1 MVASLSLSA
10 EPHFLHA
17 IDYGNYVY
25 FFLSEI
31 AVEYTTLGKVPQT
44 GANTESVGLSHVVH
58 VVSVFKASVFKRE
71 KTPREVK
78 TENGRGHLM
87 LISEGRFF

>member
-1 MVASLSLSA
+1 MTSCFSA

-31 AVEYTTLGKVPQT
+31 AVEYTALGKVRHP
-44 GANTESVGLSHVVH
+44 SVCLTDCLSFVRFYWQMNVFMRHYLFIYLLKIL
-58 VVSVFKASVFKRE
+58 VS
-71 KTPREVK
+71 
-78 TENGRGHLM
+78 
-87 LISEGRFF
+87 

>member
-1 MVASLSLSA
+1 MIFLLCSSA

-31 AVEYTTLGKVPQT
+31 AVEYTALGKVRL
-44 GANTESVGLSHVVH
+44 SVCEYLTVKV
-58 VVSVFKASVFKRE
+58 KR
-71 KTPREVK
+71 
-78 TENGRGHLM
+78 
-87 LISEGRFF
+87 